1 MRFEVVSKPHVKQ
14 TFWDYN
20 YLKAAN
26 THYLAAFFILNQL
39 NMSKI
44 TRQKRKDNFT
54 VVNNEILQ
62 NPGLSW
68 AAKGMLVYLLH
79 LPDEWQINIADLS
92 NRSKNGRDG
101 TASVIKELM
110 NSGYVTRQRSLTES
124 KKFAGYDYTVND
136 EPVNV
141 KTVNG
146 ISVNGKSVTSNNY
159 LNKELK
165 EVRTNQESR
174 SEKLIKEELNA
185 IKEEYKNLPDLGTQE
200 VFEKLKQLDAEIKA
214 SKLKIVSEVI
224 DYLNT
229 QAKTSFKATTKETMQ
244 FVLARQKVDG
254 WELEDF
260 KLVIDFKVNDWGKDD
275 RMKQYICPSTLF
287 RASNAEKYMQAA
299 KAWKESCKVG
309 QNGKIKPGQ
318 VLLFRQEAFLNPD
331 KSKFK
336 F

>member
-1 MRFEVVSKPHVKQ
+1 
-14 TFWDYN
+14 
-20 YLKAAN
+20 
-26 THYLAAFFILNQL
+26 
-39 NMSKI
+39 MSKI

-62 NPGLSW
+62 NPRLSW

-101 TASVIKELM
+101 TASIIKELM
-110 NSGYVTRQRSLTES
+110 NAGYVTRQRSLTES

-136 EPVNV
+136 EPVNG
-141 KTVNG
+141 KSVNG

-165 EVRTNQESR
+165 EVRTNEESR
-174 SEKLIKEELNA
+174 SEKIIKEEL
-185 IKEEYKNLPDLGTQE
+185 EELQKQYQLLPQIDTQE
-200 VFEKLKQLDAEIKA
+200 AYEKLKQIDAEIKA

-229 QAKTSFKATTKETMQ
+229 KANTSFKATTKETIQ
-244 FVLARQKVDG
+244 FVTARQKVDG

-260 KLVIDFKVNDWGKDD
+260 KLIIDFKVHDWGKDD

-299 KAWKESCKVG
+299 KAWKESSKTASNTQVYTREEKINPVKYDRVLPTPKLNKV
-309 QNGKIKPGQ
+309 
-318 VLLFRQEAFLNPD
+318 
-331 KSKFK
+331 
-336 F
+336 

>member
-1 MRFEVVSKPHVKQ
+1 
-14 TFWDYN
+14 
-20 YLKAAN
+20 
-26 THYLAAFFILNQL
+26 
-39 NMSKI
+39 MSKI

-101 TASVIKELM
+101 TASIIKELM
-110 NSGYVTRQRSLTES
+110 NAGYVTRQRSLTES

-136 EPVNV
+136 EPVNG
-141 KTVNG
+141 KAVNG

-165 EVRTNQESR
+165 EVRTNEESR
-174 SEKLIKEELNA
+174 SEKMIKEEFEA
-185 IKEEYKNLPDLGTQE
+185 VKEEYRNLPDLGTQE
-200 VFEKLKQLDAEIKA
+200 VLEKIKQIDAEIKA
-214 SKLKIVSEVI
+214 PELKIVSEVI

-229 QAKTSFKATTKETMQ
+229 QLKNSPKNSFKATTKETMQ
-244 FVLARQKVDG
+244 FVLARQKVDS

-260 KLVIDFKVNDWGKDD
+260 KLVIDFKISQWLNDEKM
-275 RMKQYICPSTLF
+275 RHNLNPSTLF
-287 RASNAEKYMQAA
+287 RGVHAEKYLMSA

-309 QNGKIKPGQ
+309 QNGQIRYSKEEPKSTVKYDRVLPTPKINR
-318 VLLFRQEAFLNPD
+318 V
-331 KSKFK
+331 
-336 F
+336 

>member
-1 MRFEVVSKPHVKQ
+1 
-14 TFWDYN
+14 
-20 YLKAAN
+20 
-26 THYLAAFFILNQL
+26 
-39 NMSKI
+39 MSKI

-62 NPGLSW
+62 NPALSW

-101 TASVIKELM
+101 TASIIKELM
-110 NSGYVTRQRSLTES
+110 NAGYVTRQRSLTES

-136 EPVNV
+136 EPVNG

-146 ISVNGKSVTSNNY
+146 ISVNGESVTSNNY
-159 LNKELK
+159 VNKELK
-165 EVRTNQESR
+165 EVRTNEESR
-174 SEKLIKEELNA
+174 PKNINEIREASGEAFRKEMEQLQT
-185 IKEEYKNLPDLGTQE
+185 EYEALQRIDTLEQI
-200 VFEKLKQLDAEIKA
+200 EKLKKLDAEIKA

-229 QAKTSFKATTKETMQ
+229 QAKTSFKATTKETVQ

-299 KAWKESCKVG
+299 KAWKESSKVG
-309 QNGKIKPGQ
+309 QNGQIRYSKEEPKSTVKYDRVLPTPKINR
-318 VLLFRQEAFLNPD
+318 V
-331 KSKFK
+331 
-336 F
+336 

>member
-1 MRFEVVSKPHVKQ
+1 
-14 TFWDYN
+14 
-20 YLKAAN
+20 
-26 THYLAAFFILNQL
+26 
-39 NMSKI
+39 MSKI

-101 TASVIKELM
+101 TASIIKELM

-136 EPVNV
+136 EPVNG

-146 ISVNGKSVTSNNY
+146 ISVNGKSVASNNY
-159 LNKELK
+159 VNKELK
-165 EVRTNQESR
+165 EVRTNEESR
-174 SEKLIKEELNA
+174 SEKIIREEL
-185 IKEEYKNLPDLGTQE
+185 EDLRRQYRELPRIDTQE
-200 VFEKLKQLDAEIKA
+200 AYEKLKQIDAEIKA

-229 QAKTSFKATTKETMQ
+229 KANTSFKPTTKETIQ
-244 FVLARQKVDG
+244 FVTARQKVDG
-254 WELEDF
+254 WDLEDF
-260 KLVIDFKVNDWGKDD
+260 KLIIDFKVHDWGKDD

-299 KAWKESCKVG
+299 KVWKESLKTAQKAQVYTREEKV
-309 QNGKIKPGQ
+309 NPVKYDR
-318 VLLFRQEAFLNPD
+318 VLPTPKLN
-331 KSKFK
+331 KA
-336 F
+336 